1 MVPGSGMM
9 LDLSID
15 RVVIRVGSRA
25 DVNDVLALWE
35 LARSEHAV
43 TPDRAEDV
51 ERLCAEGSG
60 ALQVAE
66 HRGELI
72 GVVIAAWDGWRGNL
86 YRLAVH
92 PRHRRKGIAAQ
103 LVQAGEAHLE
113 RKGARR
119 VTALVAYDDL
129 GVGAFWDAAG
139 YPTDQD
145 IGRRVKNLPGG
156 RN

>member
-1 MVPGSGMM
+1 MM
-9 LDLSID
+9 LDLAID
-15 RVVIRVGSRA
+15 RVVIRSGSRA
-25 DVNDVLALWE
+25 DIDDVLALWE

-51 ERLCAEGSG
+51 ERLCDEDSG
-60 ALQVAE
+60 AVQVAE
-66 HRGELI
+66 HKGEII

-92 PRHRRKGIAAQ
+92 PRHRRIGIAAE

-119 VTALVAYDDL
+119 VTALVAHDDL
-129 GVGAFWDAAG
+129 GTGAFWDAAG
-139 YPTDQD
+139 YPTDQNM
-145 IGRRVKNLPGG
+145 GRRVKNLLGG
-156 RN
+156 HN